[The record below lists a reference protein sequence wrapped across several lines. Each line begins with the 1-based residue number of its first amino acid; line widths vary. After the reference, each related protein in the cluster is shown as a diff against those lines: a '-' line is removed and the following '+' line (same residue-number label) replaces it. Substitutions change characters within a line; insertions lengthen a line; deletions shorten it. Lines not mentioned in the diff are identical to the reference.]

1 MLGPSI
7 AAFLVVRHQ
16 GSGLRSFLRQTFS
29 VRGLR
34 PHWLLIG
41 ALLPAVMLSAGLW
54 VMGELGRT
62 GPISYTPTLG
72 AALGGLVIAVVEEL
86 GWRGCAFPRLEAKW
100 GPLAASGVLGVL
112 WTFWHVPMFIGQH
125 IPLNLLPI
133 MLLFFVGAS
142 LWITALGQRCGAMFW
157 LAVACH
163 WGAHLNNSH
172 RALPGDLVP
181 LLLHAIIYAALGV
194 FALVGGLLVRSR
206 KTARAM

>member
-1 MLGPSI
+1 MGSAVLERRLALERSAAGGRRKGDHINLKARKLAVLWGVQPVMSTSASGLLRFFALTFAITWGLQVPAVLAQEGWLPGDPRGYLPFAGLGMLGPSI

-72 AALGGLVIAVVEEL
+72 AALGDRKSVV
-86 GWRGCAFPRLEAKW
+86 
-100 GPLAASGVLGVL
+100 
-112 WTFWHVPMFIGQH
+112 
-125 IPLNLLPI
+125 
-133 MLLFFVGAS
+133 
-142 LWITALGQRCGAMFW
+142 
-157 LAVACH
+157 
-163 WGAHLNNSH
+163 
-172 RALPGDLVP
+172 
-181 LLLHAIIYAALGV
+181 
-194 FALVGGLLVRSR
+194 
-206 KTARAM
+206 